1 LLVEISE
8 DFMNKNSDYSDID
21 KDKYSISP
29 YEPIQVDMP
38 YVVIR
43 RIQNLRVL
51 GELEEANS
59 IFKEWIF

>member
-1 LLVEISE
+1 
-8 DFMNKNSDYSDID
+8 MNKKSDYSDID

-43 RIQNLRVL
+43 RIQSLRVL